1 MASVNQRE
9 KNSQPKSNKKL
20 VIRLL
25 WLVVAAAVFGFA
37 LVPLYNVLC
46 SVTGLNGKTNNTAD
60 LSKTVVDKNRLV
72 TVEFT
77 STVMPGLG
85 WDFYPQQNRITVH
98 PGQVETVNFLAKNVT
113 NQPVVG
119 QAVPSVSPGQA
130 SLYFK
135 KIDCFCFQ
143 HQELKPGESKVM
155 SLRFYVS
162 PSLPQNIGTVTLS
175 YAFYSVNK

>member
-1 MASVNQRE
+1 MASVKRPA
-9 KNSQPKSNKKL
+9 KNSQPRNNKKL
-20 VIRLL
+20 VIKLL
-25 WLVVAAAVFGFA
+25 WLVVAATLFGFA

-60 LSKTVVDKNRLV
+60 LNKTVVDKNRDV
-72 TVEFT
+72 VVEFT

-85 WDFYPQQNRITVH
+85 WDFYPEKNRIIVH

-113 NQPVVG
+113 NQAVVG

-130 SLYFK
+130 SLHLK
-135 KIDCFCFQ
+135 KIECFCFQ

-155 SLRFYVS
+155 PLRFYVS
-162 PSLPQNIGTVTLS
+162 PSLPENIGTVTLS
-175 YAFYSVNK
+175 YAFYSINK

>member
-60 LSKTVVDKNRLV
+60 LRKTVVDKNRLV

-135 KIDCFCFQ
+135 KIECFCFQ

-155 SLRFYVS
+155 PLRFYVS

>member
-77 STVMPGLG
+77 STV
-85 WDFYPQQNRITVH
+85 
-98 PGQVETVNFLAKNVT
+98 
-113 NQPVVG
+113 
-119 QAVPSVSPGQA
+119 
-130 SLYFK
+130 
-135 KIDCFCFQ
+135 
-143 HQELKPGESKVM
+143 
-155 SLRFYVS
+155 
-162 PSLPQNIGTVTLS
+162 
-175 YAFYSVNK
+175 